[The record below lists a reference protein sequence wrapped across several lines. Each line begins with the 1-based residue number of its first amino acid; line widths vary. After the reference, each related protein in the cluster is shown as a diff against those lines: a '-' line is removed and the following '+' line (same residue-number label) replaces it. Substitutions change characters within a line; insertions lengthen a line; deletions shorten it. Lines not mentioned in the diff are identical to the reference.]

1 MRFTTWLTRPILSV
15 LLRRLRLG
23 ALTVDMPDGSQLTRR
38 ASDDAL
44 QAHIVISKPV
54 SMLRRIATGG
64 GVGFA
69 EAYLAGEWDTTDLPA
84 TLEVM
89 GRNLDLY
96 VRMRPPNRAL
106 QWSRRAWHWVTTRRR
121 AEIESID
128 QHYNLGNGFYET
140 WLDDTMTYSSAIFTE
155 ETPDLAAAQ
164 REKYRRLAA
173 LAGLEKDDHVL
184 EIGCGWGGFAEYA
197 ATEIGCRVTGL
208 TLSTEQAKYAR
219 ERLRQAGVAD
229 RTEIKLLDF
238 RDETATYD
246 RIVSIEMIESIPAA
260 LWPPL
265 FEMLSRS
272 LRPGGRVSMQAITI
286 ADELFESLLERD
298 DFISKHIFPGGALPS
313 IATLQSLAEVNGLSV
328 TGINGYAASYAA
340 TLRQWR
346 ERFEAVWPKLRRPH
360 FDEKF
365 RRTWRYY
372 LAYCEAGFDIG
383 RIDVHQL
390 GFARAEG

>member
-23 ALTVDMPDGSQLTRR
+23 ALTVDMPDGSQLKRR
-38 ASDDAL
+38 ATDDAL

-54 SMLRRIATGG
+54 SVLRRIATGG

-69 EAYLAGEWDTTDLPA
+69 EAYLAGEWDTTDLAA
-84 TLEVM
+84 TLEIM

-96 VRMRPPNRAL
+96 VRKRPPNRAL
-106 QWSRRAWHWVTTRRR
+106 QWSRRAWHWATTRRR
-121 AEIESID
+121 SEIESID
-128 QHYNLGNGFYET
+128 KHYNLGNEFYET
-140 WLDDTMTYSSAIFTE
+140 WLDDTMTYSSAVFTE

-208 TLSTEQAKYAR
+208 TLSTEQAEYAR

-229 RTEIKLLDF
+229 HTEIKLLDF
-238 RDETATYD
+238 RDETATFD
-246 RIVSIEMIESIPAA
+246 KIVSIEMIESIPAD

-265 FEMLSRS
+265 FEMISRS

-313 IATLQSLAEVNGLSV
+313 VATLQSLAEVNGLSV
-328 TGINGYAASYAA
+328 TGVNAYATSYAA

-346 ERFEAVWPKLRRPH
+346 ERFDAVWPQLSRPH

-390 GFARAEG
+390 GFARAES